1 MTSIKSTRGMT
12 LIELVIAFAI
22 LSVIVIVFL
31 SLFTGSLIWILGA
44 GDKGEALN
52 LSQNDVESRIGR
64 EEAIDS
70 LDLELVF
77 NGQSYTIN
85 GGLINSNEQIGEKI
99 LKSRLLYRSCLLY
112 KLIRH
117 ISLKDFRSP
126 YPLLLLE
133 SQM

>member
-85 GGLINSNEQIGEKI
+85 GGLINSN
-99 LKSRLLYRSCLLY
+99 
-112 KLIRH
+112 
-117 ISLKDFRSP
+117 
-126 YPLLLLE
+126 
-133 SQM
+133 